1 MGYLVGRKGGKKG
14 KGGKGKERRGLDSI
28 FFFSFLFLL
37 FLFFSNI
44 HGRYIT
50 LHNIT
55 SHHNSRLLGHFQ
67 NGKER
72 NGNGGVL
79 FIIRICLRT
88 LSLLDCFWYHFWVV
102 GMDG

>member
-28 FFFSFLFLL
+28 FFSSFLFLL

-55 SHHNSRLLGHFQ
+55 SHDNSGLLGHFQ

-72 NGNGGVL
+72 KGTEWKWGCFVHYTDL
-79 FIIRICLRT
+79 FENIILT
-88 LSLLDCFWYHFWVV
+88 
-102 GMDG
+102 